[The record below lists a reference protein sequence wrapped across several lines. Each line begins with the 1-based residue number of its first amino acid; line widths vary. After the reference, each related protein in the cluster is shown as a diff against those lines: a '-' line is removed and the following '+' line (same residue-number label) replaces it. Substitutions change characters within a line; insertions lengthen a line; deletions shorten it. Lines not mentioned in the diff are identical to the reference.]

1 MSPNYESA
9 LVSSYDPFQIS
20 TQITQLPSP
29 LRKSS
34 PYAPK
39 DKTHLFIIESVLDN
53 LSEPVAIAKHYF
65 PPNFHFMP
73 QSPYKSLKYY
83 RDILNETQ
91 SVEIKPV
98 KDCNQPHIILYHSLY
113 IHQILSQENWGKH
126 PYDLKT
132 LQSNLQ
138 YCYAD
143 YIEAW
148 YTIFLHQTVDFSHSW
163 FINFDSKF
171 NSPFPFWFL
180 HWWESMVQ
188 LLKFLPPKFMS

>member
-1 MSPNYESA
+1 MLSKTLTLVQALETCSQLLVCHRRQVRNRFSSLGTTVGQISPNYQSA

-113 IHQILSQENWGKH
+113 IHQILSQ
-126 PYDLKT
+126 
-132 LQSNLQ
+132 
-138 YCYAD
+138 
-143 YIEAW
+143 
-148 YTIFLHQTVDFSHSW
+148 
-163 FINFDSKF
+163 
-171 NSPFPFWFL
+171 
-180 HWWESMVQ
+180 
-188 LLKFLPPKFMS
+188 